1 MSLVFNLES
10 ASGGLVRDPTPG
22 FSTQRV
28 WGSGAE
34 SCISNTFPGEAGGAG
49 HTWRSAWLSKGPTV
63 AGSGVP
69 AQKQETWFLEADMGV
84 GTRVRNSLLQP
95 PTLMLDP
102 HRHTARSGMMGEH
115 ARASS
120 H

>member
-49 HTWRSAWLSKGPTV
+49 HTWRSTLLKVGGRGMPV
-63 AGSGVP
+63 
-69 AQKQETWFLEADMGV
+69 QKQEILRLTWGW
-84 GTRVRNSLLQP
+84 GP
-95 PTLMLDP
+95 
-102 HRHTARSGMMGEH
+102 G
-115 ARASS
+115 
-120 H
+120 